1 MFMKLSGIDW
11 IVKISHYFSLQCHMI
26 LEKSFQ
32 YDNLVL
38 FFLSYFVKSM
48 RHFN

>member
-1 MFMKLSGIDW
+1 MFIKLSGIDW

-38 FFLSYFVKSM
+38 FFFYHIL
-48 RHFN
+48 